1 MKEIPIN
8 NWQQLVTVNNEFDKQ
23 NNTQTWFGWITLK
36 EIFGH
41 FRFVNTHERDCAL
54 FNHQALTEI
63 FERVFSNGE
72 LNNIVDTQFANNQ
85 RRKQHTQSLRVLY
98 NLKCDLL
105 QQKPFVFPMGINLF
119 HSIPMLRGMN
129 KIAEIHPG
137 NSRLMFALYYTKP
150 IPVIIH
156 EHAGTNLAPLGL
168 QPIQDHPPY
177 DVDMSGWYMVQSHSD
192 NDDDIK
198 TKTTMA
204 IGYSTNWKELRYRC
218 PNPDSNWCTLGHAPK
233 EFHMSYADNT
243 MYVNDMP
250 VAQQRD
256 NAWCLFTEDLPQVL
270 TTDSNWDVSH

>member
-1 MKEIPIN
+1 MKEIPVN
-8 NWQQLVTVNNEFDKQ
+8 NWQQLVAVNNAFDKQ
-23 NNTQTWFGWITLK
+23 NKTQTWFGWLTLK
-36 EIFGH
+36 DIFGH
-41 FRFVNTHERDCAL
+41 FRFVNIPERDCAI

-72 LNNIVDTQFANNQ
+72 LTDIVDTQFANNQ

-119 HSIPMLRGMN
+119 YSIPMLRGLG

-137 NSRLMFALYYTKP
+137 NSRLMFAMYYTKP

-168 QPIQDHPPY
+168 LPIDECPAY
-177 DVDMSGWYMVQSHSD
+177 DVDMQGWYMVQSHSD

-218 PNPDSNWCTLGHAPK
+218 PDPTSDWNSLGYSPN
-233 EFHMSYADNT
+233 EFQMSYADNT
-243 MYVNDMP
+243 MCVNKMP
-250 VAQQRD
+250 VARKID
-256 NAWCLFTEDLPQVL
+256 NAWTLFTDDLPQL
-270 TTDSNWDVSH
+270 IDNGSIPSQ